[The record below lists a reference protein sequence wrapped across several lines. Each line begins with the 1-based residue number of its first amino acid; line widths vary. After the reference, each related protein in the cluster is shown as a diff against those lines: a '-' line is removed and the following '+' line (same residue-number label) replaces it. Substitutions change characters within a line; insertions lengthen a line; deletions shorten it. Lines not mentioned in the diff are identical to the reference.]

1 MRSPG
6 KEKDEM
12 RGKKIFSMFLS
23 VGLCLVMV
31 GAVFAEDTLKI
42 GVMYPMS
49 GPLAYTGQQCLR
61 GAQIARDMINEA
73 GGVKGRKVEFVI
85 GDSVSPKDAMAEAER
100 LITVEKVPVISGG
113 YSSSNSFAA
122 SDVCERHK
130 TVFWVTTGVGDPITS
145 RGYKYIFQLNTRASQ
160 WGSTTAD
167 FLAKMAAP
175 KLDIKPKDFR
185 LALIHEDSLFGTIIG
200 DNCVKRAEELGL
212 QVVERITYSH
222 KTVDLSSEIAKL
234 KAAKADGIVS
244 IHYVNDGELFYGQA
258 KQMRLNTKVLVGSVF
273 FGLQQFQEK
282 FGDLVDYVCVVDPPT
297 RVEASKIA
305 EPAAKVLTEFRK
317 RFRDKYKSAPGDPG
331 FTSFGGTYV
340 LLKHVL
346 PNAENFDSESIQKAA
361 FALDLPKLHTPYVF
375 GVKFDKPPAKTAGAN
390 INAFPV
396 IMQWQKQDLL
406 VVYPEN
412 LASTSAQLPMPT
424 WKERK

>member
-1 MRSPG
+1 MTG
-6 KEKDEM
+6 K
-12 RGKKIFSMFLS
+12 RILSIFCAL
-23 VGLCLVMV
+23 GLCLTL
-31 GAVFAEDTLKI
+31 AASSFAEDVFKI

-61 GAQIARDMINEA
+61 GAEIARDMINEA
-73 GGVKGRKVEFVI
+73 GGVKGRKVQFVT
-85 GDSVSPKDAMAEAER
+85 GDSVSPKDAMSEAER
-100 LITVEKVPVISGG
+100 LITIEKVPVISGG

-130 TVFWVTTGVGDPITS
+130 TVFWITTGVGDPITS

-160 WGSTTAD
+160 WGTTTAD

-175 KLDIKPKDFR
+175 KLGIKPEKFR

-200 DNCVKRAEELGL
+200 DNCVKRAKELGL
-212 QVVERITYSH
+212 QVVDRITYSH

-244 IHYVNDGELFYGQA
+244 IHYVNDGDLFYGQA

-273 FGLQQFQEK
+273 FGLDQFQKK

-297 RVEASKIA
+297 RVEASKIK
-305 EPAAKVLTEFRK
+305 EPAAEVLTEFRK
-317 RFRDKYKSAPGDPG
+317 RFREKYKSDPGDPG
-331 FTSFGGTYV
+331 FTSFAGTYV
-340 LLKHVL
+340 LLKDVL
-346 PNAENFDSESIQKAA
+346 PKAKKFDAKSIQEAA
-361 FALDLPKLHTPYVF
+361 FSLDLPKLQTPYVF
-375 GVKFDKPPAKTAGAN
+375 GVRFEKPPAKTAGAN
-390 INAFPV
+390 LNAFPV
-396 IMQWQKQDLL
+396 IMQWQKEKLL

-412 LASTSAQLPMPT
+412 LASAPVQLPMPT
-424 WKERK
+424 WKERKK

>member
-1 MRSPG
+1 M
-6 KEKDEM
+6 K
-12 RGKKIFSMFLS
+12 GKKGWGFALILA
-23 VGLCLVMV
+23 VCLAMAAPVM
-31 GAVFAEDTLKI
+31 AADTLKI

-61 GAQIARDMINEA
+61 GAEIARDLINEA
-73 GGVKGRKVEFVI
+73 GGVKGHKIKFVI

-130 TVFWVTTGVGDPITS
+130 TVFWITTGVGDPITS

-175 KLDIKPKDFR
+175 KLGIKVKDFR

-200 DNCVKRAEELGL
+200 DNCVERAKELGL

-244 IHYVNDGELFYGQA
+244 IHYVNDGDLFYGQA
-258 KQMRLNTKVLVGSVF
+258 KQMRLNTKVMVGSVF
-273 FGLQQFQEK
+273 FGLNQFQKK
-282 FGDLVDYVCVVDPPT
+282 FGTLVNNVCVVDPPT
-297 RVEASKIA
+297 RVEASKLA
-305 EPAAKVLTEFRK
+305 KPAAEVLSEFRK
-317 RFRDKYKSAPGDPG
+317 RFKAKYKADPGDPG
-331 FTSFGGTYV
+331 FTSFGGMYV
-340 LLKHVL
+340 LLKNVL
-346 PNAENFDSESIQKAA
+346 PKAKGFDAKSIQEAA
-361 FALDLPKLHTPYVF
+361 LSLDLQKLNTPYVF
-375 GVKFDKPPAKTAGAN
+375 GVRFQKPPAKTAGAN
-390 INAFPV
+390 LNAFPV
-396 IMQWQKQDLL
+396 IMQWQNQKLI
-406 VVYPEN
+406 VVYPEK
-412 LASTSAQLPMPT
+412 LASSPVELPMPT
-424 WKERK
+424 WKQRTK